1 MEHSDKINALYR
13 IQEILHNE
21 GYTGYIVEVIDEFI
35 TDMESSSKSSREVA
49 LEELTDELKIL
60 VSNLYDEVAALKD
73 ELSKIQQEVSL
84 EDDSAF
90 ASQEDNPAIVRD
102 LDCDKYYPNC
112 NKCPQVGCET
122 RLPMFPSSD

>member
-1 MEHSDKINALYR
+1 MEYSKKINALYR
-13 IQEILHNE
+13 IQKILRKE
-21 GYTGYIVEVIDEFI
+21 GYTGDVLEVIDEII

-49 LEELTDELKIL
+49 LEELIDELKKLI
-60 VSNLYDEVAALKD
+60 SNLYAEVFALKD
-73 ELSKIQQEVSL
+73 ELSKIQQEVSC

-90 ASQEDNPAIVRD
+90 ENQEDNPTIARD

>member
-1 MEHSDKINALYR
+1 MEYSKKINALYR
-13 IQEILHNE
+13 IQKILRKE
-21 GYTGYIVEVIDEFI
+21 GYTGDVMEVIDEVI
-35 TDMESSSKSSREVA
+35 SDMESSPKSNREIA
-49 LEELTDELKIL
+49 LEELTDELKKLI
-60 VSNLYDEVAALKD
+60 SNLYAEVAALKD
-73 ELSKIQQEVSL
+73 ELSKIQQEISL

-90 ASQEDNPAIVRD
+90 ESQEDDPAIVRD